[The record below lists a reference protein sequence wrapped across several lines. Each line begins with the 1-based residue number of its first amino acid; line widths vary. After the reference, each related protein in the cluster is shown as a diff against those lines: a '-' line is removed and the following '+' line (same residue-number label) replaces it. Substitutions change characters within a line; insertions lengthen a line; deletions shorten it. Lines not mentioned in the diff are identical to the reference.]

1 MFSLKDLPDIRGVF
15 KVRQISLS
23 FLTVV
28 LFMLVSYGWCVTG
41 SRKYKYDQL

>member
-1 MFSLKDLPDIRGVF
+1 MFSLKDLPDIQGDF
-15 KVRQISLS
+15 KVRQISPS

-28 LFMLVSYGWCVTG
+28 LFMLVSFRRCVTG